1 MSLDELDT
9 RITTRRSDSG
19 LDHLP
24 WRSPS
29 AGTARPAVRDVT
41 EELSYRGLE
50 RRAAGVRR
58 AVRRARDRARRRGGD
73 HAAEL
78 GRVPRCDA
86 GRWRVGPRSRR

>member
-50 RRAAGVRR
+50 RRAA
-58 AVRRARDRARRRGGD
+58 ACAEQFAARGIGRGD
-73 HAAEL
+73 VVAIMLPNSVAFLAAML
-78 GRVPRCDA
+78 GA
-86 GRWRVGPRSRR
+86 WRVGQRSRR